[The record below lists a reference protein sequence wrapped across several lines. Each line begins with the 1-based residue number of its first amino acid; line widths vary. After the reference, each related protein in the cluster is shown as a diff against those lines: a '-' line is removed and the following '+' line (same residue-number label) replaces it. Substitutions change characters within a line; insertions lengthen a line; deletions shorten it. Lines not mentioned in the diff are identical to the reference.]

1 MTDDERKFPSGTK
14 MNSGDPDNVIQ
25 ALAERAAQALAA
37 HAEID
42 TGGLLG
48 ELAIAARST
57 MITLDMSDE
66 RAAERAAG
74 REFLSRVDLCL
85 RYRDEDPRINERL
98 RELRRKID
106 RAYPTMQ

>member
-66 RAAERAAG
+66 HAAERAAG